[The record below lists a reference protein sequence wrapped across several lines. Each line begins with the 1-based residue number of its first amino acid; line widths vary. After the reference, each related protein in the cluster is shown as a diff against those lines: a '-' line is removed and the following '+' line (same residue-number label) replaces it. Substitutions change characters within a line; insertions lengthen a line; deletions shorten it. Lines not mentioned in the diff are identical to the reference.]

1 MIWDFFTDFLTGDQR
16 EESKKIKEIKGKQ
29 FKCAKM

>member
-16 EESKKIKEIKGKQ
+16 EESKKIKEIKRETV
-29 FKCAKM
+29 